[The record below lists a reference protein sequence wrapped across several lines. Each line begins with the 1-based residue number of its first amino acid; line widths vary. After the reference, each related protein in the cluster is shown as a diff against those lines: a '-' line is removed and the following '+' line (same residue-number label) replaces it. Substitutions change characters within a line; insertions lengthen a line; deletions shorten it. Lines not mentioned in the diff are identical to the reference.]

1 MEIQS
6 VFEPAT
12 PGLSYINASYWKNED
27 SGYHTSFTPG
37 SIESSQLLNEK
48 IDSAII
54 QGQIRIAE
62 IPSDYGST
70 PASNFNLARKFY
82 RTPISLR
89 SRNENIPRS
98 PINRRGVKRPYQYDD
113 EVSYSSTSTP
123 TTKIAGGIQR
133 LKVTD
138 NNTPSQ
144 RSLTVSSVH
153 SDYSTAS
160 DIFHPKEYIPN
171 LSYPTT
177 PIKKI
182 CQTSCKLSPSKRSA
196 KKNNFT
202 IHSLSCE
209 TRGVINQRPKP
220 KVARTIQFMPY
231 QKLDIVGMLYDH
243 EGAIPPVTKILSYLS
258 NEDIQ
263 TFRLVSPLWRHIWND
278 LGTLKKKQYKNY
290 LKEKKDNRE
299 NIAVQARRSS
309 DGNQIR
315 SITEVHNILNAHMVS
330 STPRSPPGTP
340 RTNKF
345 KKFTKVNKYFNVHK
359 YIIYYTDSST
369 KSFLSSILMQGL
381 LVDVANVT
389 HDSLTEVKMLTGWL
403 QGETP

>member
-12 PGLSYINASYWKNED
+12 PGLSYINSNYWKNED
-27 SGYHTSFTPG
+27 SGYHTSFTPC
-37 SIESSQLLNEK
+37 SIESSQLLNEN

-62 IPSDYGST
+62 IHSDYGSNS
-70 PASNFNLARKFY
+70 ASNFHLARKY
-82 RTPISLR
+82 RRTPISIR
-89 SRNENIPRS
+89 SRIENIPES
-98 PINRRGVKRPYQYDD
+98 PINRRGVKRPYQYDVD
-113 EVSYSSTSTP
+113 VSYSSTSTP
-123 TTKIAGGIQR
+123 TTKIAGGIQK

-160 DIFHPKEYIPN
+160 DIFHPKEYVPN

-196 KKNNFT
+196 KKINFT

-209 TRGVINQRPKP
+209 TRGVIKQRIKP
-220 KVARTIQFMPY
+220 KVVRTIQFMPD
-231 QKLDIVGMLYDH
+231 QKIDIVWMLYDH

-263 TFRLVSPLWRHIWND
+263 AFRLVSPLWWDIWND
-278 LGTLKKKQYKNY
+278 LGTSKKKQYKNY
-290 LKEKKDNRE
+290 LKEIKDNQE
-299 NIAVQARRSS
+299 NITVQARRNS

-315 SITEVHNILNAHMVS
+315 SLTDVHNIMNAQVVAS
-330 STPRSPPGTP
+330 SPRSPPGTP

-345 KKFTKVNKYFNVHK
+345 KKFTKVNKYFNVH
-359 YIIYYTDSST
+359 
-369 KSFLSSILMQGL
+369 
-381 LVDVANVT
+381 
-389 HDSLTEVKMLTGWL
+389 
-403 QGETP
+403 

>member
-6 VFEPAT
+6 VFESAT
-12 PGLSYINASYWKNED
+12 PGLSYANANYWKNED

-37 SIESSQLLNEK
+37 SLEKSQLLNEN
-48 IDSAII
+48 IDNAII

-70 PASNFNLARKFY
+70 PAPNFHLARKY
-82 RTPISLR
+82 RRTPISIR
-89 SRNENIPRS
+89 SRIENIPES
-98 PINRRGVKRPYQYDD
+98 PVLRRGVKRPYQYDD
-113 EVSYSSTSTP
+113 DVSYSCTSTP
-123 TTKIAGGIQR
+123 TTKIAGGIQK

-144 RSLTVSSVH
+144 RSLTLSSVH
-153 SDYSTAS
+153 SDYSSAS
-160 DIFHPKEYIPN
+160 DIFHLKEYVPN

-196 KKNNFT
+196 KKINFT

-209 TRGVINQRPKP
+209 TRGVVKQRPNP
-220 KVARTIQFMPY
+220 KVVRTIQFMPD
-231 QKLDIVGMLYDH
+231 QKIDIVWMLYDQ

-263 TFRLVSPLWRHIWND
+263 AFRLVSPLWRDIWND
-278 LGTLKKKQYKNY
+278 LGTSKKKQYKNY
-290 LKEKKDNRE
+290 LKEIKDNQE
-299 NIAVQARRSS
+299 NRIVQPRRNS
-309 DGNQIR
+309 DGNHIR
-315 SITEVHNILNAHMVS
+315 SLTEVHNVLNTRVVA
-330 STPRSPPGTP
+330 STKSPPGTP

-345 KKFTKVNKYFNVHK
+345 KKFTKVNKYFKVN
-359 YIIYYTDSST
+359 
-369 KSFLSSILMQGL
+369 
-381 LVDVANVT
+381 
-389 HDSLTEVKMLTGWL
+389 
-403 QGETP
+403 